1 MWDNVFRQGHSHAD
15 LFQGDIPPLVT
26 TWEGLILGLPL
37 FLGIILHIRTCV
49 IFCVIVNN
57 L

>member
-1 MWDNVFRQGHSHAD
+1 MWDNVFRQGHSHAYS
-15 LFQGDIPPLVT
+15 FQGDIPPLVT
-26 TWEGLILGLPL
+26 TWESLILGLPL

-49 IFCVIVNN
+49 IFFVIVNS